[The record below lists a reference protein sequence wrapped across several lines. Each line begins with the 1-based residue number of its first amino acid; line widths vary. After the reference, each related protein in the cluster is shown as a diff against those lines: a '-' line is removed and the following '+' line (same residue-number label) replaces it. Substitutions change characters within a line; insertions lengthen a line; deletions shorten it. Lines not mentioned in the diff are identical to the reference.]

1 MVNSRFEKQNKMN
14 LKRRIANGQKCTV
27 ISQRPTSKIIAIQVS
42 PGRGKALMAFK
53 PIQNI
58 FLCIHSYQLSIIQ
71 TSAKKKLIQ
80 VHCRL
85 EIVVVLEGVV
95 EPSGNTTQVVFF
107 TIHNTSF

>member
-1 MVNSRFEKQNKMN
+1 MHGHLSEADVKNHCYSGLARQRKSLDGFQTDSKY
-14 LKRRIANGQKCTV
+14 LPLYSFLSV
-27 ISQRPTSKIIAIQVS
+27 IYH
-42 PGRGKALMAFK
+42 L
-53 PIQNI
+53 
-58 FLCIHSYQLSIIQ
+58 
-71 TSAKKKLIQ
+71 KKLIQ